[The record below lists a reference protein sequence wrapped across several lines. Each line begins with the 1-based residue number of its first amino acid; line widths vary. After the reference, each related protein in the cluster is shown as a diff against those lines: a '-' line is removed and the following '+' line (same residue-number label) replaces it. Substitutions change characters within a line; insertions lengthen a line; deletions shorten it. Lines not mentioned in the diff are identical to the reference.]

1 MSAQAIVAIF
11 AAVAVAVIRP
21 CHSFP
26 QSRLGMST
34 FVAECIDAND
44 EAKYE
49 FQWHQSWT
57 AVRKNKHGTTGWAT
71 LLKSSSSKR
80 PAGTVCRV
88 HLCGDNPCGA
98 KWPASKYGFCMV
110 PPLHLQLVEV
120 ASKHGLWVASK
131 PPPPPLV
138 EPPPAPVVP
147 SAVAE
152 PSGPS
157 LPAPVEPSAVA
168 VLAPPPLSPLVE
180 PPPAAIIPEEMVA
193 PPPLPPPVEP
203 PPASP
208 PATALQSLKPAAL
221 ASPNYRCER

>member
-1 MSAQAIVAIF
+1 M
-11 AAVAVAVIRP
+11 
-21 CHSFP
+21 
-26 QSRLGMST
+26 
-34 FVAECIDAND
+34 
-44 EAKYE
+44 
-49 FQWHQSWT
+49 QWHHSWS
-57 AVRKNKHGTTGWAT
+57 AVTKNKHGTTGWAT
-71 LLKSSSSKR
+71 LLQSSSSKR
-80 PAGTVCRV
+80 PTGTVCRV

-98 KWPASKYGFCMV
+98 RWPASKYGFCMV
-110 PPLHLQLVEV
+110 APLHLQLVEV

-131 PPPPPLV
+131 YGPSLPEPPPPPLV

-168 VLAPPPLSPLVE
+168 VLAPPPLPPLVE
-180 PPPAAIIPEEMVA
+180 PPPAGIIPEEMLA

-203 PPASP
+203 PPARP